1 MKTFKEFNKNIKDF
15 LKPKSE
21 KEIMIILD
29 GLDIIQKI
37 HLILKNR
44 LDLLFKYLLPKNK
57 LINDLINSSYI
68 TNDYYKIVRFRAALI
83 SIQKLE
89 IINTDDINEILFKL
103 PDEKRYVLFK
113 ELRQYHH
120 FNKNILQKL
129 LDEADNNKYRE
140 LLIGDI
146 SRLK

>member
-103 PDEKRYVLFK
+103 LDEKRYVLFK